1 MNRRFALP
9 VLILVLSGGLM
20 ITSACTTAD
29 GKSSD
34 QPRPEVAAI
43 VATPV
48 AAAVQPL
55 TRFIRATGSLMAEDQ
70 AAVAAEIAG
79 RIVAT
84 PVERGTSVAEGGVL
98 VRVSPTEAD
107 AQAREAEANAAQIEA
122 RLGLT
127 AGNAFDV
134 NVVPEV
140 QHAKSSYE
148 LAQHEFERV
157 QSLLDQRVV
166 SQSEFEQRR
175 TAMETAQRQYE
186 VARNG
191 AGQQY
196 QALQAARARVAIAN
210 KAVADTVVR
219 APFNGLVAER
229 LVSVGD
235 YVTKG
240 AKVAVV
246 VRVNPLRVQ
255 LTVPEQFVSAISVGA
270 PVTFEVDAYPGRSF
284 TGTVRYVSP
293 SLEAAQRALT
303 VEATVPNP
311 AQELKP
317 GLFATARIDQ
327 RKPTPAVVVP
337 AKAVHTV
344 GGTSRVFVISNGR
357 AEERVVTIGQ
367 TSGDVV
373 EIATGLKA
381 GEQVA
386 TTNVAQLSDGA
397 KVS

>member
-1 MNRRFALP
+1 
-9 VLILVLSGGLM
+9 
-20 ITSACTTAD
+20 
-29 GKSSD
+29 
-34 QPRPEVAAI
+34 
-43 VATPV
+43 
-48 AAAVQPL
+48 
-55 TRFIRATGSLMAEDQ
+55 MAEDQ
-70 AAVAAEIAG
+70 AAVAAKSPAH
-79 RIVAT
+79 IVSHA
-84 PVERGTSVAEGGVL
+84 VERGTSVAEGGVL

-107 AQAREAEANAAQIEA
+107 AQALEAEANAAQIEA

-134 NVVPEV
+134 NAVPEV

-175 TAMETAQRQYE
+175 MPWNRAALRSPERRRPA
-186 VARNG
+186 V
-191 AGQQY
+191 

-284 TGTVRYVSP
+284 NGTVRYVSP
-293 SLEAAQRALT
+293 SLSCGAARADRRLRC
-303 VEATVPNP
+303 NP

-317 GLFATARIDQ
+317 AFPRPHRSA
-327 RKPTPAVVVP
+327 KPTP
-337 AKAVHTV
+337 
-344 GGTSRVFVISNGR
+344 R
-357 AEERVVTIGQ
+357 
-367 TSGDVV
+367 
-373 EIATGLKA
+373 
-381 GEQVA
+381 
-386 TTNVAQLSDGA
+386 
-397 KVS
+397 